1 MTAQDV
7 VKALDMGLTRKV
19 STKYQ
24 GRVGAPPPVSAEQA
38 ASAARYQGSAKQ
50 RRDLAAVAAR
60 AGDRPRRMG
69 TMGSPTFD
77 PPVPS
82 PGGGGGGA
90 PAPIE
95 AEWFKNPWLWAAAL
109 AGLYLMTRKRKK

>member
-1 MTAQDV
+1 MQNIG
-7 VKALDMGLTRKV
+7 KTRKV

-24 GRVGAPPPVSAEQA
+24 GRIGAPPPPSEEAK

-50 RRDLAAVAAR
+50 RRDLAIAKSR
-60 AGDRPRRMG
+60 AGERSRKMG
-69 TMGSPTFD
+69 ETKRATFN

-90 PAPIE
+90 PAV
-95 AEWFKNPWLWAAAL
+95 AEEQDWWMNPWVWAVAL
-109 AGLYLMTRKRKK
+109 GVLLVANQRLKK

>member
-1 MTAQDV
+1 MM
-7 VKALDMGLTRKV
+7 DMGITRKV

-60 AGDRPRRMG
+60 AGDRPRSMG
-69 TMGSPTFD
+69 IVKRATFD
-77 PPVPS
+77 PPVPT
-82 PGGGGGGA
+82 PGGGGGGGGGSGGA
-90 PAPIE
+90 PAPVE
-95 AEWFKNPWLWAAAL
+95 ADWFKNPWLWAAAL
-109 AGLYLMTRKRKK
+109 TGLYLMTRKRKK